1 MDKIDLLLDAIE
13 HPDRYSAQEID
24 SLLSDPEVREAYELL
39 HKAKTSLTPIAH
51 VDVHAEWD
59 AFSAPTKSPDSESL
73 IFFLIMWQPLWL

>member
-59 AFSAPTKSPDSESL
+59 AFSRAHKKPGFRIL
-73 IFFLIMWQPLWL
+73 NLFLIMWQPLWL